1 MKANNKINQSQ
12 SDSKAIQ
19 SLLSLDVSTRQD
31 HESFDD
37 NPTQEES
44 YCLINKL
51 RILFGLDQKQKIQLR
66 DTLEEL
72 LESNGFYYRPSNI
85 SLDYGKYEQIPL
97 ITINKKDSSLAIIH
111 EIGSKTK
118 IFSTTFDAYIAM
130 KIVFNKMMIKRSMK
144 YFLYSQKI

>member
-31 HESFDD
+31 HESFDE
-37 NPTQEES
+37 NPIQEES

-51 RILFGLDQKQKIQLR
+51 RILFGLDQKQKIQPR

-97 ITINKKDSSLAIIH
+97 ITINKKDNSIAIIH

-118 IFSTTFDAYIAM
+118 IFSTTFDAYIDEE
-130 KIVFNKMMIKRSMK
+130 
-144 YFLYSQKI
+144 

>member
-66 DTLEEL
+66 DNLEEL
-72 LESNGFYYRPSNI
+72 LESNGFYYFYMQRVQNNMVIVLETCPSDAQIQSENGSRSVI
-85 SLDYGKYEQIPL
+85 YKGIPL
-97 ITINKKDSSLAIIH
+97 NVVVFFF
-111 EIGSKTK
+111 G
-118 IFSTTFDAYIAM
+118 FFFDGE
-130 KIVFNKMMIKRSMK
+130 
-144 YFLYSQKI
+144 